1 MRKPIPKF
9 PAKHSLTVGLSLL
22 VAVLAFSGRASLF
35 GQHGGPV
42 AILTQQ
48 YEEAKARTLSPIKDE
63 KEKISDAYLAQL
75 TVMEREYAAKGALE
89 PVLELQK
96 ERELFETSGETGGGT
111 LDALRVMREKLQRDL
126 AASEAKTAKAV
137 ADLEEVYRTRLEQII
152 VEQTKAGNIE
162 EAKAAK
168 AILDGGS
175 TGLPSGPLVAPTSG
189 TKRSPWTA
197 PAPAHESVFD
207 GGIFHD
213 PITLPAGTHRLRN
226 KISIGSRQPAPRFND
241 IYLVE
246 GTKISCAEGGEIF
259 LALGK
264 GNAFGVV
271 FDSAYVTAGLN
282 GDWHFI
288 NCAFENTR
296 LAKADGW
303 GGKHQ
308 ATTWRFE
315 NCLIQGSF
323 FPKWNTQDVGYL
335 VESSTFDGVK
345 FPDLEYRADAGGL
358 AQSDVLLMKNC
369 RFRSCDLPLSVLITT
384 EDCVFEQCTFRDD
397 AAGFSITSSV
407 KATVFA
413 TNSSNRIRNVPPQVK
428 FEIRDLKEFHGKAG
442 AEVE

>member
-1 MRKPIPKF
+1 MRKPISKLP
-9 PAKHSLTVGLSLL
+9 PRHSLKVGLSSLL
-22 VAVLAFSGRASLF
+22 AALAFPGSPSLIA
-35 GQHGGPV
+35 QQGGPV
-42 AILTQQ
+42 ATLTQQ
-48 YEEAKARTLSPIKDE
+48 YEEARKRALAPIEDE
-63 KEKISDAYLAQL
+63 KKKISDAYLAQL
-75 TVMEREYAAKGALE
+75 TVMERDYAAKGALE

-96 ERELFETSGETGGGT
+96 EREIFETSGETGGGT
-111 LDALRVMREKLQRDL
+111 LDALRVIREKLQRDL
-126 AASEAKTAKAV
+126 AASEAKSTKAV
-137 ADLEEVYRTRLEQII
+137 ADLEEVYRTRLGQIV

-175 TGLPSGPLVAPTSG
+175 TGPPSGTLVAPTSG
-189 TKRSPWTA
+189 TKRSPWSA

-207 GGIFHD
+207 GGVFHD
-213 PITLPAGTHRLRN
+213 PITLPQGTHRLRH

-264 GNAFGVV
+264 GYAFGSV

-303 GGKHQ
+303 GGKHP

-323 FPKWNTQDVGYL
+323 FPEWNTQDVGYL
-335 VESSTFDGVK
+335 VESTTFDGVK

-358 AQSDVLLMKNC
+358 AQSDALLMKNC

-384 EDCVFEQCTFRDD
+384 ENCVFEQCTFRDD
-397 AAGFSITSSV
+397 AAGFSIASSV
-407 KATVFA
+407 EVTVFS
-413 TNSSNRIRNVPPQVK
+413 TNSTNRIRNVPPQVK
-428 FEIRDLKEFHGKAG
+428 FEIRDLKEFRGKAG
-442 AEVE
+442 AEDP